1 RGKFLLKQL
10 LHDLGYNLPLKSYV
24 VFVNPEFAIYQ
35 DKPKHPIVHP
45 SQIFRFIKML
55 NNTPSKL
62 TKTHYKLAH
71 TLFSIQIAEKHSGR
85 LPAFDFA
92 GLEKGSYCLNC
103 YHLLVL
109 RGRKVVC
116 EKCKFGES
124 IQSAIMRNIVEF

>member
-1 RGKFLLKQL
+1 HDNYDSVLQLDCIIIQQREIQHLEIKNFEGDFQLKDNALHIIKTDKEIKNPLNQLERGKFLLKQF

-24 VFVNPEFAIYQ
+24 VFVNPEFTIYQ

-71 TLFSIQIAEKHSGR
+71 TLFS
-85 LPAFDFA
+85 
-92 GLEKGSYCLNC
+92 
-103 YHLLVL
+103 
-109 RGRKVVC
+109 
-116 EKCKFGES
+116 
-124 IQSAIMRNIVEF
+124 